1 MKVAVIGTGYVGL
14 VQAACLADLNNE
26 VVAIDN
32 DSKKIKK
39 LKQGIMPIYEAGLE
53 DLVTRNVT
61 EGRLKFQTEINQI
74 NGSEA
79 IFICVGTPPE
89 PNGKPNLDY
98 VENVAK
104 QIGDN
109 LKHYAVIVE
118 KSTVPVRTADWMKLI
133 LRNKL
138 ASSDF
143 DIAVN
148 PEFLREGTAV
158 KDFYNPD
165 RIVIGTDSEKAV
177 GILTKLYKPLNSQFL
192 HTDMESAEL
201 IKHGSNAFL
210 AMKISYANL
219 ISRLCEKTGADI
231 QTVMKGIGLD
241 KRIGEDFFKAGIG
254 YGGFCFP
261 KDLGAFVSVLEEY
274 DIDASLLKSVAKI
287 NEDQVQYFAGKIV
300 EKLGNPEK
308 YYSLEGK
315 KIAILGLA
323 FKPGTDDMRLAPSI
337 PLIEQ
342 LKSYNASIS
351 AYDPKAIE
359 NAKKIDSL
367 KDIYFAKDSYDAIK
381 NSNAVVIATEW
392 PEFSKLDLSKIKE
405 HTNYIF
411 DGRNIFSPERMKALK
426 FNYYSI
432 GRKPA

>member
-138 ASSDF
+138 A
-143 DIAVN
+143 
-148 PEFLREGTAV
+148 
-158 KDFYNPD
+158 
-165 RIVIGTDSEKAV
+165 
-177 GILTKLYKPLNSQFL
+177 
-192 HTDMESAEL
+192 
-201 IKHGSNAFL
+201 
-210 AMKISYANL
+210 
-219 ISRLCEKTGADI
+219 
-231 QTVMKGIGLD
+231 
-241 KRIGEDFFKAGIG
+241 
-254 YGGFCFP
+254 
-261 KDLGAFVSVLEEY
+261 
-274 DIDASLLKSVAKI
+274 
-287 NEDQVQYFAGKIV
+287 
-300 EKLGNPEK
+300 
-308 YYSLEGK
+308 
-315 KIAILGLA
+315 
-323 FKPGTDDMRLAPSI
+323 
-337 PLIEQ
+337 
-342 LKSYNASIS
+342 
-351 AYDPKAIE
+351 
-359 NAKKIDSL
+359 
-367 KDIYFAKDSYDAIK
+367 
-381 NSNAVVIATEW
+381 
-392 PEFSKLDLSKIKE
+392 
-405 HTNYIF
+405 
-411 DGRNIFSPERMKALK
+411 
-426 FNYYSI
+426 
-432 GRKPA
+432 